1 MALKKP
7 GDLFTKQTNTSEEY
21 PLPIS
26 GSLSNIKEQ
35 FNKVEELKK
44 QLEGVTNSID
54 NSLSEVVDSNLDL
67 IAFKNEYSELLNEF
81 SSKINNIEEDFNN
94 KINELKDSQLDLKT
108 GIEIVETRQSKVN
121 IFTMRKEIKEELS
134 KSGLTDKL
142 HGEIYEQLISN
153 ISDNIKKLE
162 GKVQN
167 IKESYRKIQQKHQ
180 ILNEGLLN
188 EPPAIDNEDPLT
200 PLDKKFVTLDKFQ
213 EHYNLFVNRIQKQLS
228 TLGGGGAVNIRDMDD
243 IDRSSAMVNGKV
255 LEYDSST
262 GKWKGGDGTGTVTEA
277 FKNIA
282 VSGQSDIVAD
292 ASTDTLNIVGGT
304 NVTITTNATTDTL
317 TINAATGGL
326 SNLVED
332 TTPQLGGNLDVNNKN
347 IVLSDSNSITQN
359 RVVLGHDSDF
369 HIFFAGTDSMIDNN
383 TGDLILRSN
392 VNADV
397 GGNIRLQPKPGENG
411 IVITHDASVE
421 LYENNIKKIETTTD
435 GARIYGGLQ
444 DKDGNLGT
452 SGQVLSSTGTELD
465 WITPSDTQLS
475 TEEVQD
481 IVGAMFT
488 GNTET
493 NITATYQDSDGTID
507 LVASSGSEIT
517 VQDEGSSLSTAATTL
532 NFTGAGVVAS
542 GTGATK
548 TINISGTTLTTEA
561 VQDIVGAMFTGN
573 TETNITATYEDSDGT
588 IDLVAT
594 AGGALSSRADNS
606 ASTGSIAQT
615 ASANITINTQ
625 SKTFALLKVAIS
637 APAWVVLYVDSA
649 SRSADSSRTE
659 GTDPAP
665 GAGVITEVST
675 TTSGASTFLMS
686 PGVIGWNNDSTP
698 AAQIYA
704 KVTNKRATSGSNA
717 ITVTLTNMKLEA

>member
-81 SSKINNIEEDFNN
+81 SSKINNIEEDFDN

-262 GKWKGGDGTGTVTEA
+262 GKWKGGDGSGTVTEA

-292 ASTDTLNIVGGT
+292 ASTDTLNVVGGSNIT
-304 NVTITTNATTDTL
+304 VTTNATTDTL
-317 TINAATGGL
+317 TIDAA
-326 SNLVED
+326 N
-332 TTPQLGGNLDVNNKN
+332 
-347 IVLSDSNSITQN
+347 
-359 RVVLGHDSDF
+359 
-369 HIFFAGTDSMIDNN
+369 DN
-383 TGDLILRSN
+383 
-392 VNADV
+392 
-397 GGNIRLQPKPGENG
+397 
-411 IVITHDASVE
+411 
-421 LYENNIKKIETTTD
+421 
-435 GARIYGGLQ
+435 
-444 DKDGNLGT
+444 
-452 SGQVLSSTGTELD
+452 
-465 WITPSDTQLS
+465 TQLS
-475 TEEVQD
+475 TEQVQD
-481 IVGAMFT
+481 IVGGMFS

-507 LVASSGSEIT
+507 LVASSGGDIT

-548 TINISGTTLTTEA
+548 TIDISGTTLTTEA